1 MRIPPAAAHS
11 ARKAWGSS
19 ARCEARSSWGG
30 RTKAC
35 EMVERYD
42 VMDFGFAPGALP
54 GSLEL
59 AYLGDSV
66 YDLYVR
72 ARLVREGGHV
82 RDMHRAAVERV
93 CAHAQAM
100 AMARVEGVLTERER
114 DVARR
119 ARNAHQTPPK
129 NADAAEYHRATAL
142 EAVVGYLFVTGQRER
157 MEEILALALEDDHE
171 KR

>member
-1 MRIPPAAAHS
+1 
-11 ARKAWGSS
+11 
-19 ARCEARSSWGG
+19 
-30 RTKAC
+30 
-35 EMVERYD
+35 
-42 VMDFGFAPGALP
+42 MDFDFAPGALP

-59 AYLGDSV
+59 AYLGDSL

-72 ARLVREGGHV
+72 AALVRAGGHV
-82 RDMHRAAVERV
+82 RDMHRAAVSRV
-93 CAHAQAM
+93 CAHAQAE

-119 ARNAHQTPPK
+119 ARNAHQTPPR

-142 EAVVGYLFVTGQRER
+142 EALVGYLFVTGQMER
-157 MEEILALALEDDHE
+157 MEEILKLALEDDHE

>member
-1 MRIPPAAAHS
+1 
-11 ARKAWGSS
+11 
-19 ARCEARSSWGG
+19 
-30 RTKAC
+30 
-35 EMVERYD
+35 
-42 VMDFGFAPGALP
+42 MDFDFAPGALP

-82 RDMHRAAVERV
+82 RDMHRAAVRRV
-93 CAHAQAM
+93 CAHAQAE
-100 AMARVEGVLTERER
+100 AFARIEEAFTERER

-142 EAVVGYLFVTGQRER
+142 EAVVGYLFVTGQRAR
-157 MEEILALALEDDHE
+157 MEEILKLALEDDHE

>member
-1 MRIPPAAAHS
+1 M
-11 ARKAWGSS
+11 KAF
-19 ARCEARSSWGG
+19 E
-30 RTKAC
+30 
-35 EMVERYD
+35 
-42 VMDFGFAPGALP
+42 FAPGALP

-82 RDMHRAAVERV
+82 RAMHRAAVSQV
-93 CAHAQAM
+93 CSHAQAQ
-100 AMARVEGVLTERER
+100 AFARVEGSLTERER

-119 ARNAHQTPPK
+119 ARNAHQTPPR

-142 EAVVGYLFVTGQRER
+142 EALIGYLFVTGQNAR
-157 MEEILALALEDDHE
+157 MEEILALALEENHE
-171 KR
+171 A

>member
-11 ARKAWGSS
+11 ARKAWGGS
-19 ARCEARSSWGG
+19 ARCETRSSWGG

>member
-11 ARKAWGSS
+11 ARKAWGGS

-100 AMARVEGVLTERER
+100 AMARVEGALTERER

>member
-1 MRIPPAAAHS
+1 M
-11 ARKAWGSS
+11 KAF
-19 ARCEARSSWGG
+19 
-30 RTKAC
+30 
-35 EMVERYD
+35 
-42 VMDFGFAPGALP
+42 DFEPGALP

-82 RDMHRAAVERV
+82 RAMHRAAVSQV
-93 CAHAQAM
+93 CSHAQAQ
-100 AMARVEGVLTERER
+100 AFTRVEGSLTERER

-119 ARNAHQTPPK
+119 ARNAHQTPPR

-142 EAVVGYLFVTGQRER
+142 EALIGYLFVTGQNAR
-157 MEEILALALEDDHE
+157 MEEILALALEENHE
-171 KR
+171 A

>member
-1 MRIPPAAAHS
+1 MI
-11 ARKAWGSS
+11 
-19 ARCEARSSWGG
+19 
-30 RTKAC
+30 
-35 EMVERYD
+35 
-42 VMDFGFAPGALP
+42 DFDYSPGALP

-59 AYLGDSV
+59 AYLGDSI

-72 ARLVREGGHV
+72 VRLVREGGHV
-82 RDMHRAAVERV
+82 RDMHRAAVGRV
-93 CAHAQAM
+93 CAHAQAQ
-100 AMARVEGVLTERER
+100 AMARVEGALTERER

-157 MEEILALALEDDHE
+157 MEEILTLALEDDHE
-171 KR
+171 KQ

>member
-11 ARKAWGSS
+11 ARKAWGGS

-100 AMARVEGVLTERER
+100 AMARVEGSLTERER